1 MLTLHNVLCILN
13 GELPLHCGATRYL
26 VKFDEKTDQ
35 PYIFDSFIKAD
46 DMGRAT
52 LEGDIPLFY
61 GTETG
66 AFACLDGFSE
76 HAKMQM
82 EGREIG

>member
-1 MLTLHNVLCILN
+1 
-13 GELPLHCGATRYL
+13 
-26 VKFDEKTDQ
+26 
-35 PYIFDSFIKAD
+35 
-46 DMGRAT
+46 MGRAI
-52 LEGDIPLFY
+52 LEKNNKGEEIPYFY

-82 EGREIG
+82 EGEKLDTISTQELTLDK